1 MTRFDTS
8 YNDAAFRICITP
20 NHSLTD
26 RQTYAVLAILA
37 APGFAVAL
45 AATAFGAWPVL
56 PFFGLELVALV
67 GGFLVV
73 RRRASAFELLSADDT
88 HINVRQHRARS
99 DQEYRFIRYWTRV
112 ELLPAPFRGHPSLLR
127 LGSHGRFVEIGC
139 DLTEEDRIEL
149 AHRLNRLLV
158 AV

>member
-1 MTRFDTS
+1 MTRFDTR

-26 RQTYAVLAILA
+26 RQTCAVLAILA

-45 AATAFGAWPVL
+45 AATTFGAWPVL

-73 RRRASAFELLSADDT
+73 RHRAAGLASTSISSTHSAASAAT
-88 HINVRQHRARS
+88 VQ
-99 DQEYRFIRYWTRV
+99 
-112 ELLPAPFRGHPSLLR
+112 
-127 LGSHGRFVEIGC
+127 
-139 DLTEEDRIEL
+139 
-149 AHRLNRLLV
+149 
-158 AV
+158 